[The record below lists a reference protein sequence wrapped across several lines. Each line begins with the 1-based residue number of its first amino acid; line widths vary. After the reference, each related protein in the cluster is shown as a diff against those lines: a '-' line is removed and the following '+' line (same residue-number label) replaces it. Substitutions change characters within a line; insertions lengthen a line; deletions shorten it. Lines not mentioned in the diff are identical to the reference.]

1 MTSTDKY
8 PAYVSIV
15 ASQRAQSH
23 ACTLYF
29 ATFTPGGKSGND
41 RLISGPIVTHMRNGF
56 MKAAEME
63 PFYILV
69 REEKASRIPN
79 KRRKDRRPL
88 ERQLAVNG
96 NAPPVLFA
104 STTDR

>member
-1 MTSTDKY
+1 MKHMTSTDKY

-29 ATFTPGGKSGND
+29 ATFTPGGKSGNS
-41 RLISGPIVTHMRNGF
+41 RLISGPIMTHMRNGS

-63 PFYILV
+63 PFYILA
-69 REEKASRIPN
+69 REEKASRIPHRHS
-79 KRRKDRRPL
+79 KVRGHRP
-88 ERQLAVNG
+88 EVRVSK
-96 NAPPVLFA
+96 VE
-104 STTDR
+104 D